1 MDTDEPVNRPPKQQL
16 VSRLLKRRGIPVRE
30 YLPNGYRRP
39 LVFKMTECS
48 DHIGVRLSRMSHY
61 RRAVDALTA
70 AGYVFQEWPP
80 APGNGYGLIVT
91 GRVHREHR

>member
-30 YLPNGYRRP
+30 YLPNGYRP
-39 LVFKMTECS
+39 LVFKVTECS
-48 DHIGVRLSRMSHY
+48 DRIGVRLSRMGHY

-70 AGYVFQEWPP
+70 AGYVFHDWPQ

-91 GRVHREHR
+91 GRRASS